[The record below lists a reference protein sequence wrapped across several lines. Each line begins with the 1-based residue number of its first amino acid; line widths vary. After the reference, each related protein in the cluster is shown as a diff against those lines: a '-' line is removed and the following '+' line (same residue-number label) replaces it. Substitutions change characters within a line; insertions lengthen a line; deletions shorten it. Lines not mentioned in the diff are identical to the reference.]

1 MTLKPTEK
9 SHLARLL
16 PGFVI
21 MLILVLAFILSPFT
35 TDQMLDAGAEVSR
48 YPLANVAVIALMAL
62 MMTFGLPGSMC
73 FWLIA
78 PFQPPMVATLLLV
91 LGSCS
96 GAVGA
101 YFVGSRLSAEVPPS
115 RIGRQVHQLLTRRG
129 DWLTQCALRILPGFP
144 HVLVNYTSGILRL
157 PLLTFILAALIGLSI
172 KWAVYSSAV
181 FGATSA
187 LQAERAL
194 GLSTLAP
201 LAVLGLL
208 VLIGA
213 QFRKAYSS

>member
-1 MTLKPTEK
+1 MTVK
-9 SHLARLL
+9 SPNKTSLQRLL
-16 PGFVI
+16 PGMII
-21 MLILVLAFILSPFT
+21 MLVLVLAFMLSPFT
-35 TDQMLDAGAEVSR
+35 TDQMLSAGAEVSR
-48 YPLANVAVIALMAL
+48 YPLANVAVILIMAL

-78 PFQPPMVATLLLV
+78 PFQPPVVATLLLV
-91 LGSCS
+91 LGSSS
-96 GAVGA
+96 GAIGA

-144 HVLVNYTSGILRL
+144 HVLVNFTSGILRL

-181 FGATSA
+181 YGATSA

-194 GLSTLAP
+194 GLNTLLP
-201 LAVLGLL
+201 LALLGLL

-213 QFRKAYSS
+213 QFRKAQA